1 MHVPR
6 FWGKVPFHIF
16 LECTLQYAQAVSN
29 DVTIV
34 YVVFD
39 LITYFS
45 MKSVRL
51 AKTNFLYCQT
61 QRYVFDVETPKS
73 IFLTVHYPI
82 EVKCKAWLLL
92 LFLLHTVLPSI
103 HLFLCAS
110 IILVTTGSFIEMYC
124 WKWMHPLDVKNAS
137 V

>member
-1 MHVPR
+1 M
-6 FWGKVPFHIF
+6 F
-16 LECTLQYAQAVSN
+16 N
-29 DVTIV
+29 
-34 YVVFD
+34 
-39 LITYFS
+39 LITYFN

-92 LFLLHTVLPSI
+92 LFFATYCTSFNSSIFMRIHYTCNDWVIYRNVLLKVNAPFRCQKCLGVKAFYYRMSPKKLVLQS
-103 HLFLCAS
+103 
-110 IILVTTGSFIEMYC
+110 C
-124 WKWMHPLDVKNAS
+124 WLDLEIYEQ
-137 V
+137 

>member
-1 MHVPR
+1 MLLDFEERYHFIYSYNV
-6 FWGKVPFHIF
+6 HSN
-16 LECTLQYAQAVSN
+16 TSAVSN

-82 EVKCKAWLLL
+82 EVKCKA
-92 LFLLHTVLPSI
+92 
-103 HLFLCAS
+103 
-110 IILVTTGSFIEMYC
+110 
-124 WKWMHPLDVKNAS
+124 
-137 V
+137 